1 MWSVTACGWEI
12 MITCEPS
19 TSMMSAP
26 SPPGHGPDEVGPRGL
41 VAGGDDRPG
50 RQLPPGRRS
59 GGIAERRGGDGALG
73 RGHQRGGLRGQVG
86 GEGLPE
92 QRRVDPELDRGLAV
106 PPGGIVVRDQ
116 GRVQDAVFGLGRD
129 LAQAFAFIG
138 GEGGDEDQADDVRGA
153 GRGVADDRAAVG
165 VPGQQHR
172 AVDLAEQAG
181 GVGRIGGHA
190 AQRVG
195 GGDDGVALPLQPLDD
210 AVPAGTVGERA
221 VHQHDR
227 RFGVG
232 VLGPLA
238 CRVHG

>member
-26 SPPGHGPDEVGPRGL
+26 ARRAMDRTRSAPAALSPVATPAQDGSFL
-41 VAGGDDRPG
+41 QAGGPTAS
-50 RQLPPGRRS
+50 LN
-59 GGIAERRGGDGALG
+59 AAGALG

-106 PPGGIVVRDQ
+106 PPGGIVVLDQ

-138 GEGGDEDQADDVRGA
+138 GDGGNEDQADDVRGA
-153 GRGVADDRAAVG
+153 GRGVADDRAAV
-165 VPGQQHR
+165 
-172 AVDLAEQAG
+172 
-181 GVGRIGGHA
+181 
-190 AQRVG
+190 
-195 GGDDGVALPLQPLDD
+195 
-210 AVPAGTVGERA
+210 
-221 VHQHDR
+221 
-227 RFGVG
+227 
-232 VLGPLA
+232 
-238 CRVHG
+238 